1 MHFKAAGTF
10 APFVPSTYLRNNR
23 PWPVNHA
30 KLHPMEFNLMEKL
43 AVIKAVDEVIQI
55 DEEVKK
61 GEEKFMNRL
70 SEALAFD
77 EQLLA
82 EARRVEAA
90 EALAVLRAMP
100 GPLKQALA
108 RLLNEAANADGEVD
122 EREIRFIYRICAAAG
137 IEVDI

>member
-1 MHFKAAGTF
+1 M
-10 APFVPSTYLRNNR
+10 V
-23 PWPVNHA
+23 
-30 KLHPMEFNLMEKL
+30 FNLMEKL

-61 GEEKFMNRL
+61 GEIKFMERL
-70 SEALAFD
+70 SETLVFD
-77 EQLLA
+77 SDLLA

-100 GPLKQALA
+100 DPQKQALA

-122 EREIRFIYRICAAAG
+122 EREIRFIYRVFAAAG
-137 IEVDI
+137 MDVDI

>member
-1 MHFKAAGTF
+1 M
-10 APFVPSTYLRNNR
+10 V
-23 PWPVNHA
+23 
-30 KLHPMEFNLMEKL
+30 FNLMEKL

-61 GEEKFMNRL
+61 GEVKFMERL
-70 SEALAFD
+70 SETLVFD
-77 EQLLA
+77 SDLLA

-100 GPLKQALA
+100 DPQKQALA

-122 EREIRFIYRICAAAG
+122 EREIRFIYRVFAAAG
-137 IEVDI
+137 IDVDI

>member
-1 MHFKAAGTF
+1 MHFKAPCTF
-10 APFVPSTYLRNNR
+10 APLILSTYLREYRPMPANR
-23 PWPVNHA
+23 A
-30 KLHPMEFNLMEKL
+30 KSHLMEFNLMEKL

-55 DEEVKK
+55 DEQVKK

-70 SEALAFD
+70 SKALVFD
-77 EQLLA
+77 SELLA

-100 GPLKQALA
+100 NPQKQALA

-122 EREIRFIYRICAAAG
+122 EREIQFIYRVCAAAG

>member
-1 MHFKAAGTF
+1 
-10 APFVPSTYLRNNR
+10 
-23 PWPVNHA
+23 
-30 KLHPMEFNLMEKL
+30 MEKL

-70 SEALAFD
+70 SEALVFD

-100 GPLKQALA
+100 NPQKQALA

>member
-1 MHFKAAGTF
+1 
-10 APFVPSTYLRNNR
+10 
-23 PWPVNHA
+23 
-30 KLHPMEFNLMEKL
+30 MEKL

-70 SEALAFD
+70 SEALVFD

-100 GPLKQALA
+100 NPQKQALA
-108 RLLNEAANADGEVD
+108 RLLNEAANSDGEVD

>member
-1 MHFKAAGTF
+1 
-10 APFVPSTYLRNNR
+10 
-23 PWPVNHA
+23 
-30 KLHPMEFNLMEKL
+30 MEFNLMEKL

-55 DEEVKK
+55 DEQVKK

-70 SEALAFD
+70 SKALVFD
-77 EQLLA
+77 SELLA

-100 GPLKQALA
+100 NPQKQALA

-122 EREIRFIYRICAAAG
+122 EREIQFIYRVCAAAG

>member
-1 MHFKAAGTF
+1 M
-10 APFVPSTYLRNNR
+10 V
-23 PWPVNHA
+23 
-30 KLHPMEFNLMEKL
+30 FNLMEKL

-61 GEEKFMNRL
+61 GEEKFMDRL
-70 SEALAFD
+70 SEVLVFD
-77 EQLLA
+77 SELLA

-90 EALAVLRAMP
+90 EALAVLRVMP
-100 GPLKQALA
+100 DPQKQALA

-122 EREIRFIYRICAAAG
+122 EREIRFIYRVFTAAG